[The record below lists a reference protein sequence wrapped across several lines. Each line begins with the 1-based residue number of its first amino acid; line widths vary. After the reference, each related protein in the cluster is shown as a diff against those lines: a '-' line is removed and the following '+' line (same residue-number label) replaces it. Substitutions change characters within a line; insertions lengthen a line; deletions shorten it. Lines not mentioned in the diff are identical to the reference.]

1 MGNSYDVLV
10 NKEDDSY
17 KIMKVTSDNIESL
30 IEEQVEAKLELIEES
45 EYDDMLDECT
55 PMVQIGTLEYSPSQ
69 VLKAVDEVAYELGF
83 GEYVDSRREDV
94 EDEVRT
100 ELESQLDDD

>member
-1 MGNSYDVLV
+1 M
-10 NKEDDSY
+10 ET
-17 KIMKVTSDNIESL
+17 ITETQKVTSDNIESL
-30 IEEQVEAKLELIEES
+30 IDKEVEARLDLIEES

-83 GEYVDSRREDV
+83 GEYVDSRREDI
-94 EDEVRT
+94 EEEVRD
-100 ELESQLDDD
+100 ELEALLDD

>member
-1 MGNSYDVLV
+1 M
-10 NKEDDSY
+10 ET
-17 KIMKVTSDNIESL
+17 ITETQKVTSDNIESL
-30 IEEQVEAKLELIEES
+30 IDKEVEARLDLIEES

-83 GEYVDSRREDV
+83 GEYVDSRREDI
-94 EDEVRT
+94 EEEVRD
-100 ELESQLDDD
+100 EMEALLDD

>member
-1 MGNSYDVLV
+1 M
-10 NKEDDSY
+10 ET
-17 KIMKVTSDNIESL
+17 ITETQKVTSDNIESL
-30 IEEQVEAKLELIEES
+30 IDKEVEARLDLIEES

-94 EDEVRT
+94 EEEVRD
-100 ELESQLDDD
+100 ELEALLDD

>member
-1 MGNSYDVLV
+1 MQTIT
-10 NKEDDSY
+10 ETQ
-17 KIMKVTSDNIESL
+17 KVTSDNIESL
-30 IEEQVEAKLELIEES
+30 IDKEVEAELELIEES

-55 PMVQIGTLEYSPSQ
+55 PIVQIGTLEYSPSQ

-83 GEYVDSRREDV
+83 SEYVDSRREDV

-100 ELESQLDDD
+100 ELESLLDNGNPL

>member
-1 MGNSYDVLV
+1 M
-10 NKEDDSY
+10 ET
-17 KIMKVTSDNIESL
+17 ITEEQKVTSDNIESL
-30 IEEQVEAKLELIEES
+30 IDKEVEAKLELIEES

-83 GEYVDSRREDV
+83 GEYVDSRREEV
-94 EDEVRT
+94 ESWVRT